1 MAFELK
7 KQNEQENMRVNI
19 KILMSF
25 LLIGFVLAVVGCV
38 QANTLPDIKPAS
50 TNVADNN
57 PLAENLPTFETETPQ
72 APEEEGP
79 KILKIGDVLEKPESY
94 DGQAVILEGK
104 IISECGAGCWFTLND
119 GTATIYVDLA
129 PSNLVI
135 PQKRGAFARVYGQVV
150 RKGSDTYLIGTK
162 VEF

>member
-1 MAFELK
+1 L
-7 KQNEQENMRVNI
+7 NR
-19 KILMSF
+19 KILISF
-25 LLIGFVLAVVGCV
+25 LLLGLFVAVVGCA
-38 QANTLPDIKPAS
+38 QAGILSDTQVGNK
-50 TNVADNN
+50 NVAGNTSIGEN
-57 PLAENLPTFETETPQ
+57 PATPETELPQ
-72 APEEEGP
+72 APKQEYP
-79 KILKIGDVLEKPESY
+79 KIVKIDEVLGGPESY
-94 DGQAVILEGK
+94 EGQAVVVEGK

-119 GTATIYVDLA
+119 GTGTIYVDLA